1 MAIVTKR
8 RRVEIIAFERK
19 RVVLQPVPMLCP
31 VCCLSSEMLTVQQAG
46 ALAQVK
52 PESIRRWLAHGKAH
66 GVKTPGGQHRIC
78 KNSLFHSA
86 ANLESSM
93 YMNGEDHD

>member
-1 MAIVTKR
+1 MAIVTKK

-19 RVVLQPVPMLCP
+19 RVVLQPVPMFCP
-31 VCCLSSEMLTVQQAG
+31 VCHLSSEMLTVPQAG

-52 PESIRRWLAHGKAH
+52 AESVRRWLAQGKAH
-66 GVKTPGGQHRIC
+66 GVKTPGGHYRIC

-86 ANLESSM
+86 ANPESLM
-93 YMNGEDHD
+93 YMNREDHD